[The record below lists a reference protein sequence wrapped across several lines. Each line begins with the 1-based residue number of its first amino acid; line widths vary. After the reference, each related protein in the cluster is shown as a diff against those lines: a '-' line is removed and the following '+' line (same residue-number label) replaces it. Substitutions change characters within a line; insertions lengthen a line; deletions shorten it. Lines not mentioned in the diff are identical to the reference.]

1 MDIESYI
8 GYYKNIVPEDLCDS
22 IMANNWNL
30 TKSEYANH
38 KGASSGSN
46 ERVKMDEVYVDAT
59 MPFWEDL
66 KTSLSKTIKQYS
78 DQHKKFTSHHHTYFR
93 INKYSTG
100 GFMSEHS
107 DNIHHSHGQ
116 QYGYPLVSVLFYLND
131 DYEGGEF
138 YVAGKEF
145 VTEKGSEIIF
155 PSNFMFPHKVKEIT
169 KGTRWSTISW
179 VM

>member
-30 TKSEYANH
+30 TKSDYANH
-38 KGASSGSN
+38 KGAYSGSN

-59 MPFWEDL
+59 MPFWDNL

-107 DNIHHSHGQ
+107 DGIHHSHGQ
-116 QYGYPLVSVLFYLND
+116 EYGFPEASLLFFLND
-131 DYEGGEF
+131 GYEGGEF
-138 YVAGKEF
+138 IVADTMYKPKETLQLF
-145 VTEKGSEIIF
+145 FHQTLCF
-155 PSNFMFPHKVKEIT
+155 HT
-169 KGTRWSTISW
+169 L
-179 VM
+179 